1 MFKMFA
7 ILCVLVWP
15 DDVMTSELKCTTH
28 YEDPPRQFVTMQ
40 ECDEAAYDKLVF
52 TINVFEQ
59 TKTDYKTIQTGF
71 KKIDKA
77 Q

>member
-28 YEDPPRQFVTMQ
+28 YEDPPRQFLTIQ
-40 ECDEAAYDKLVF
+40 ECDQAAYDKLVF

-59 TKTDYKTIQTGF
+59 TKTDYKTIQVGCEPIV
-71 KKIDKA
+71 KK
-77 Q
+77 

>member
-15 DDVMTSELKCTTH
+15 DDVMTSELQCTTH
-28 YEDPPRQFVTMQ
+28 YEDPPRQFLTMQ
-40 ECDEAAYDKLVF
+40 ECDQAAYDKLVF

-59 TKTDYKTIQTGF
+59 TKTDYKTIQTGC

>member
-1 MFKMFA
+1 MFA

-40 ECDEAAYDKLVF
+40 ECDRAAYDKLVM
-52 TINVFEQ
+52 TINVFEH
-59 TKTDYKTIQTGF
+59 TKTDYKTIQVGCE
-71 KKIDKA
+71 KIDKA

>member
-28 YEDPPRQFVTMQ
+28 YEDPPRQFDTLAQ
-40 ECDEAAYDKLVF
+40 CNQAAYDKLEM

-59 TKTDYKTIQTGF
+59 TKTDYYTIQTGC
-71 KKIDKA
+71 KKIN
-77 Q
+77 

>member
-28 YEDPPRQFVTMQ
+28 YEDPPRQFATLEQ
-40 ECDEAAYDKLVF
+40 CDQAAYDKLLM

-59 TKTDYKTIQTGF
+59 TRTDYKTIQTGCQ
-71 KKIDKA
+71 KIN
-77 Q
+77 